1 MNLRARCVR
10 GLFWPFGAMHH
21 MLGIMILVVVAMGGG
36 LLVRI
41 TMILPRI
48 YNQIRCKVDLIGEGK
63 AGGDID
69 QSYFHIRPILI
80 S

>member
-1 MNLRARCVR
+1 M
-10 GLFWPFGAMHH
+10 M
-21 MLGIMILVVVAMGGG
+21 GIMILVVVAMGGG

-63 AGGDID
+63 AWGDID
-69 QSYFHIRPILI
+69 QSYFAFHR
-80 S
+80 